1 MNSHARPAS
10 AMSSAA
16 LALLLGS
23 AALSAA
29 PVAAQQAAQQAAPAP
44 AAPPPA
50 AAARPAA
57 ALPAANPVTEA
68 LRERVETIN
77 AGGTVSV
84 DGEPL
89 FASRTL
95 GKLYAENGY
104 TPLWDRARLV
114 SLVEVLKDIE
124 DDGLRPDDYH
134 LKPLQAL
141 MQRKPLP
148 PVEQAK
154 LDLLAT
160 DSYALLLYHLY
171 FGKVD
176 PVSLDA
182 NWNFGTRAIREVDA
196 ITFVRDAIARNRLL
210 ANVQAARPQ
219 HPLYKAGRE
228 SLAAYRNIAALGG
241 WPRIPEG
248 PVLKVGATD
257 PRVPLLRKR
266 LAITGDLAAVGGAST
281 PAAGTPPELYDAT
294 LEAALKHAQRR
305 YRMDADGVLGPTT
318 LRALN
323 IPVEQRIGQL
333 RVNLERGRQVLH
345 EVKDGPLVVVDIAG
359 FEVRYLVDGKRVW
372 RTRAVVGQPF
382 RETPVFK
389 AMIDNVV
396 VNPTWTVPPGILAK
410 DILPTLR
417 RNDRSILARKRL
429 SVIDRNGNKLN
440 PAAID
445 FSRYTAANF
454 PFMLRQDAGPD
465 NALGAVKINFPNP
478 HLVYLH
484 DTPSKSLFNE
494 TVRTFSS
501 GCIRTERP
509 LELAELLL
517 ADPARWNRAALDAA
531 VAAGETR
538 TVRLA
543 KKVPVLI
550 IYWTADRDDDGGVV
564 FKPDPYS
571 RDARELAALDAP
583 FRRGK
588 RPAF

>member
-1 MNSHARPAS
+1 
-10 AMSSAA
+10 
-16 LALLLGS
+16 
-23 AALSAA
+23 
-29 PVAAQQAAQQAAPAP
+29 
-44 AAPPPA
+44 
-50 AAARPAA
+50 
-57 ALPAANPVTEA
+57 
-68 LRERVETIN
+68 
-77 AGGTVSV
+77 
-84 DGEPL
+84 
-89 FASRTL
+89 
-95 GKLYAENGY
+95 
-104 TPLWDRARLV
+104 
-114 SLVEVLKDIE
+114 
-124 DDGLRPDDYH
+124 
-134 LKPLQAL
+134 
-141 MQRKPLP
+141 
-148 PVEQAK
+148 
-154 LDLLAT
+154 
-160 DSYALLLYHLY
+160 
-171 FGKVD
+171 
-176 PVSLDA
+176 
-182 NWNFGTRAIREVDA
+182 
-196 ITFVRDAIARNRLL
+196 
-210 ANVQAARPQ
+210 
-219 HPLYKAGRE
+219 
-228 SLAAYRNIAALGG
+228 
-241 WPRIPEG
+241 
-248 PVLKVGATD
+248 
-257 PRVPLLRKR
+257 
-266 LAITGDLAAVGGAST
+266 
-281 PAAGTPPELYDAT
+281 
-294 LEAALKHAQRR
+294 
-305 YRMDADGVLGPTT
+305 
-318 LRALN
+318 
-323 IPVEQRIGQL
+323 
-333 RVNLERGRQVLH
+333 
-345 EVKDGPLVVVDIAG
+345 
-359 FEVRYLVDGKRVW
+359 
-372 RTRAVVGQPF
+372 VVGQPF

-531 VAAGETR
+531 VAAGDTR

-583 FRRGK
+583 FKRGK